1 MLREV
6 FLLGERLAG
15 RRDAR
20 LRRGLLFAFGEA
32 LAIAAPYALVLW
44 FIRAALEHRLAMATT
59 WWITGAIAACVALRL
74 VFARRAMS
82 HIFIAAHALMGQA
95 RIRTADHLRRLP
107 MGFFT
112 RRRSG
117 ELASVLTSDIA
128 LVEDVWSHTIGIF
141 AASFALPMLV
151 GAGLCFLDLRLGL
164 VVLAALPVA
173 LGVLA
178 ATTPIFVREIEAVL
192 EATADATARVVEYV
206 QGIAVL
212 RAFGRH
218 GEIYQRVVQAMER
231 LRDALI
237 RAEVLPS
244 PLLAV
249 FGLVI
254 EASFVAVAYA
264 GTALAL
270 RGSIEPRV
278 LLVFLVVTVGVVR
291 QVADLGV
298 ALLLLRASQRALG
311 RVDRLLAEPPLAEPS
326 AAAAPIRRFDVEID
340 GVSFAYEDGVDRGA
354 HGTVLAGVSATFP
367 ERTLTALVGA
377 SGSGKSTLV
386 HLVAR
391 LWDIPRGRGAIRIGG
406 VDIRDVPFEQLH
418 QHIAMVFQDV
428 VLFSGTILDNLRVG
442 RPGATRHEIERAATA
457 ALAHDFITALP
468 DGYDTVLGEGGGT
481 LSGGERQRLSIARAI
496 LKDAPIVLLDE
507 ATASVDASAEAEI
520 QRAIDELVK
529 HKTVVVIAHRLRT
542 VRRAHR
548 IVVLDHGRVA
558 ESGTHDE
565 LLAAGGAYAALWRAQ
580 DRAKGWR
587 LGAGVRAA
595 DAKHSPA

>member
-1 MLREV
+1 MLREI
-6 FLLGERLAG
+6 FLLGEQLAG
-15 RRDAR
+15 RKDAR
-20 LRRGLLFAFGEA
+20 LRRGLVFAFAEA
-32 LAIAAPYALVLW
+32 LTIAVPYALVL
-44 FIRAALEHRLAMATT
+44 FFVREALEHRLSMHLTG
-59 WWITGAIAACVALRL
+59 WITGGIVLSVLLRL
-74 VFARRAMS
+74 AFSRGAMS
-82 HIFIAAHALMGQA
+82 NIFIAAHALMGQA

-112 RRRSG
+112 GRRSG
-117 ELASVLTSDIA
+117 ELAGVLTTDVA
-128 LVEDVWSHTIGIF
+128 LVEDVWSHTLGIF

-151 GAGLCFLDLRLGL
+151 GLGLCFLELRLGL
-164 VVLAALPVA
+164 VILASLPVA
-173 LGVLA
+173 LLVLA

-192 EATADATARVVEYV
+192 EATADVSARVVEYV

-218 GEIYQRVVQAMER
+218 GEVYQHFVKAMER
-231 LRDALI
+231 LRDGLI
-237 RAEVLPS
+237 RADVLPS

-249 FGLVI
+249 FGFVI
-254 EASFVAVAYA
+254 EVGFVAVAYA
-264 GTALAL
+264 GSALAL
-270 RGSIEPRV
+270 RGSIQPAV

-298 ALLLLRASQRALG
+298 ALLMLRASQRALG
-311 RVDRLLAEPPLAEPS
+311 RVDRLLAERPLAEPAS
-326 AAAAPIRRFDVEID
+326 PAAPIQRFDVEVD
-340 GVSFAYEDGVDRGA
+340 GVSFAYEDEA
-354 HGTVLAGVSATFP
+354 VLDGVSTTFP
-367 ERTLTALVGA
+367 ERSLTALVGA

-391 LWDIPRGRGAIRIGG
+391 LWDIPRGKGTIRIGG
-406 VDIRDVPFEQLH
+406 VDIRDVPFETLH

-442 RPGATRHEIERAATA
+442 RPDATREEIENAARAAR
-457 ALAHDFITALP
+457 AHEFIRALP
-468 DGYDTVLGEGGGT
+468 NGYDTVLGEGGGS

-529 HKTVVVIAHRLRT
+529 KKTVVVIAHRLRT

-548 IVVLDHGRVA
+548 IVVLDKGRIA

-565 LLAAGGAYAALWRAQ
+565 LLAKGDVYAGLWREQ
-580 DRAKGWR
+580 ERAKGWR
-587 LGAGVRAA
+587 LGT
-595 DAKHSPA
+595 STPAVVEAQS

>member
-1 MLREV
+1 MLGEL
-6 FLLGERLAG
+6 FTLGERLAG

-20 LRRGLLFAFGEA
+20 LRRGLLFAFAEA
-32 LAIAAPYALVLW
+32 LTIAAPYALVL
-44 FIRAALEHRLAMATT
+44 FFVREALERRLSMSMT
-59 WWITGAIAACVALRL
+59 WWITGGVALSVSLRL
-74 VFARRAMS
+74 AFSGGAMS
-82 HIFIAAHALMGQA
+82 NIFIAAHALMGQA

-117 ELASVLTSDIA
+117 ELAGVLTTDVA
-128 LVEDVWSHTIGIF
+128 LVEDVWSHTVGIF
-141 AASFALPMLV
+141 ASSFALPMLV
-151 GAGLCFLDLRLGL
+151 GIGLCVLDLRLGL
-164 VVLAALPVA
+164 VVLAALPAAV
-173 LGVLA
+173 LVLA
-178 ATTPIFVREIEAVL
+178 ATTPLFVREIEAVL
-192 EATADATARVVEYV
+192 EATADVSGRVVEYV

-218 GEIYQRVVQAMER
+218 GEVYQRLGEAMER

-237 RAEVLPS
+237 RADVLPS

-249 FGLVI
+249 FGFVV
-254 EASFVAVAYA
+254 EVSFVAVAYA
-264 GTALAL
+264 GSALAL
-270 RGSIEPRV
+270 RGSIQPAV

-298 ALLLLRASQRALG
+298 ALLMLRASQRALG
-311 RVDRLLAEPPLAEPS
+311 RVDRLLAEEPLAEPP
-326 AAAAPIRRFDVEID
+326 APAPPIRRFDVEVD
-340 GVSFAYEDGVDRGA
+340 AVSFAYEDEA
-354 HGTVLAGVSATFP
+354 VLEGVSTTFA
-367 ERTLTALVGA
+367 ERSLTALVGA

-391 LWDIPRGRGAIRIGG
+391 LWDVPRGQGAIRIGG
-406 VDIRDVPFEQLH
+406 VDVRDVPFEELH
-418 QHIAMVFQDV
+418 EHIAMVFQDV
-428 VLFSGTILDNLRVG
+428 VLFSGTILENLRVG
-442 RPGATRHEIERAATA
+442 RRDASRAEVERAAKA
-457 ALAHDFITALP
+457 ARAHDFITALP

-529 HKTVVVIAHRLRT
+529 EKTVVVIAHRLRA

-548 IVVLDHGRVA
+548 IVVLDEGRVA

-565 LLAAGGAYAALWRAQ
+565 LLARDGVYAALWREQ
-580 DRAKGWR
+580 ERAKGWR
-587 LGAGVRAA
+587 LAG
-595 DAKHSPA
+595 DPARRTAEEPP

>member
-1 MLREV
+1 MIRET

-15 RRDAR
+15 RKDAR
-20 LRRGLLFAFGEA
+20 LRRGLLFAFAEA
-32 LAIAAPYALVLW
+32 MAVAAPYALVLA
-44 FIRAALEHRLAMATT
+44 FVRAALEHRVSMGLTG
-59 WWITGAIAACVALRL
+59 WITGGIVLAVLMRL
-74 VFARRAMS
+74 GFSRGAMS
-82 HIFIAAHALMGQA
+82 NIFIASHALMGQA

-112 RRRSG
+112 HRRSG
-117 ELASVLTSDIA
+117 ELAGVLTTDVA
-128 LVEDVWSHTIGIF
+128 LVEDVWSHTIGVF

-151 GAGLCFLDLRLGL
+151 GLGLCVLDLRLGL
-164 VVLAALPVA
+164 VVLASLPVA
-173 LGVLA
+173 LLVLA

-192 EATADATARVVEYV
+192 EATADVSGRVVEYV

-218 GEIYQRVVQAMER
+218 GEVYQRVVAAMER

-237 RAEVLPS
+237 RADVLPS
-244 PLLAV
+244 PLLAT

-254 EASFVAVAYA
+254 ELSFVAVAYA
-264 GTALAL
+264 GSWLAL
-270 RGSIEPRV
+270 RGSIQPET

-311 RVDRLLAEPPLAEPS
+311 RVDRLLAEPPLAEPAAP
-326 AAAAPIRRFDVEID
+326 AAAIERFDVAID
-340 GVSFAYEDGVDRGA
+340 GVSFAYDEEA
-354 HGTVLAGVSATFP
+354 VLEGVSATFA
-367 ERTLTALVGA
+367 ERSLTALVGA

-391 LWDIPRGRGAIRIGG
+391 LWDVPRGQGAIRIGG
-406 VDIRDVPFEQLH
+406 VDIRDVPFEELH
-418 QHIAMVFQDV
+418 RHIAMVFQDV

-442 RPGATRHEIERAATA
+442 RPDASREEVERAAKA
-457 ALAHDFITALP
+457 ARAHDFVSALP
-468 DGYDTVLGEGGGT
+468 DGYHTVLGEGGGSM
-481 LSGGERQRLSIARAI
+481 SGGERQRLSIARAI

-520 QRAIDELVK
+520 QRAIDELVRS
-529 HKTVVVIAHRLRT
+529 KTVVVIAHRLRT

-548 IVVLDHGRVA
+548 IVVLDEGRVVEA
-558 ESGTHDE
+558 GTHDE
-565 LLAAGGAYAALWRAQ
+565 LLASDGVYAALWREQ
-580 DRAKGWR
+580 ERAKGWR
-587 LGAGVRAA
+587 LGARAEQA
-595 DAKHSPA
+595 RTDLALS

>member
-1 MLREV
+1 MLRDV

-20 LRRGLLFAFGEA
+20 LRRGLFFAFGEA
-32 LAIAAPYALVLW
+32 LAIAAPYAVVLLLV
-44 FIRAALEHRLAMATT
+44 REALERRLSMTLTGWATF
-59 WWITGAIAACVALRL
+59 AIALSVLLRL
-74 VFARRAMS
+74 VLSRGAMS
-82 HIFIAAHALMGQA
+82 NIFIAAHALMGQA

-112 RRRSG
+112 QRRSG
-117 ELASVLTSDIA
+117 ELAGVLTTDLA
-128 LVEDVWSHTIGIF
+128 LVEDVWSHTVAVF

-151 GAGLCFLDLRLGL
+151 GLGLCALDWRLGL

-173 LGVLA
+173 LVVLA
-178 ATTPIFVREIEAVL
+178 ATTPVFVREIDAVL
-192 EATADATARVVEYV
+192 DAGADVSGRVVEYV

-218 GEIYQRVVQAMER
+218 GDVYQRLVSAMER
-231 LRDALI
+231 LRDALV
-237 RAEVLPS
+237 RADVLPS
-244 PLLAV
+244 PLLAA
-249 FGLVI
+249 FGFVI
-254 EASFVAVAYA
+254 EVSFVAVAYA
-264 GTALAL
+264 GSELVL
-270 RGSIEPRV
+270 RGSIEPGV
-278 LLVFLVVTVGVVR
+278 LLVFLVVTVGVVQ
-291 QVADLGV
+291 QVAGLGV

-311 RVDRLLAEPPLAEPS
+311 RVDRLLAEEPLAEPS
-326 AAAAPIRRFDVEID
+326 ASAPPIQRFDVEVD
-340 GVSFAYEDGVDRGA
+340 AVSFAYDEDAVLDGVS
-354 HGTVLAGVSATFP
+354 VSFP
-367 ERTLTALVGA
+367 ERSLTALVGA

-428 VLFSGTILDNLRVG
+428 VLFSGTILENLRVG
-442 RPGATRHEIERAATA
+442 RPDASREEVERAAKA
-457 ALAHDFITALP
+457 ARAHDFITALP

-520 QRAIDELVK
+520 QRAIDELVAK
-529 HKTVVVIAHRLRT
+529 KTVVVIAHRLRT

-548 IVVLDHGRVA
+548 IVVLERGRVA

-565 LLAAGGAYAALWRAQ
+565 LIAADGVYAALWREQ
-580 DRAKGWR
+580 ERAKGWR
-587 LGAGVRAA
+587 LAA
-595 DAKHSPA
+595 TAS

>member
-1 MLREV
+1 M
-6 FLLGERLAG
+6 
-15 RRDAR
+15 
-20 LRRGLLFAFGEA
+20 FAFAEA
-32 LAIAAPYALVLW
+32 LTIAVPYALVL
-44 FIRAALEHRLAMATT
+44 FFVREALEHRLSMHLTG
-59 WWITGAIAACVALRL
+59 WITGGIVLSVLLRL
-74 VFARRAMS
+74 AFSRGAMS
-82 HIFIAAHALMGQA
+82 NIFIAAHALMGQA

-112 RRRSG
+112 GRRSG
-117 ELASVLTSDIA
+117 ELAGVLTTDVA
-128 LVEDVWSHTIGIF
+128 LVEDVWSHTLGIF

-151 GAGLCFLDLRLGL
+151 GLGLCFLELRLGL
-164 VVLAALPVA
+164 VILASLPVA
-173 LGVLA
+173 LLVLA

-192 EATADATARVVEYV
+192 EATADVSARVVEYV

-218 GEIYQRVVQAMER
+218 GEVYQHFVKAMER
-231 LRDALI
+231 LRDGLI
-237 RAEVLPS
+237 RADVLPS

-249 FGLVI
+249 FGFVI
-254 EASFVAVAYA
+254 EVGFVAVAYA
-264 GTALAL
+264 GSALAL
-270 RGSIEPRV
+270 RGSIQPAV

-298 ALLLLRASQRALG
+298 ALLMLRASQRALG
-311 RVDRLLAEPPLAEPS
+311 RVDRLLAERPLAEPAS
-326 AAAAPIRRFDVEID
+326 PAAPIQRFDVEVD
-340 GVSFAYEDGVDRGA
+340 GVSFAYEDEA
-354 HGTVLAGVSATFP
+354 VLDGVSTTFP
-367 ERTLTALVGA
+367 ERSLTALVGA

-391 LWDIPRGRGAIRIGG
+391 LWDIPRGKGTIRIGG
-406 VDIRDVPFEQLH
+406 VDIRDVPFETLH

-442 RPGATRHEIERAATA
+442 RPDATREEIENAARAAR
-457 ALAHDFITALP
+457 AHEFIRALP
-468 DGYDTVLGEGGGT
+468 NGYDTVLGEGGGS

-529 HKTVVVIAHRLRT
+529 KKTVVVIAHRLRT

-548 IVVLDHGRVA
+548 IVVLDKGRIA

-565 LLAAGGAYAALWRAQ
+565 LLAKGDVYAGLWREQ
-580 DRAKGWR
+580 ERAKGWR
-587 LGAGVRAA
+587 LGT
-595 DAKHSPA
+595 STPAVVEAQS

>member
-1 MLREV
+1 MLRET

-20 LRRGLLFAFGEA
+20 LRRGLLFAFAEA
-32 LAIAAPYALVLW
+32 LTVAAPYALVL
-44 FIRAALEHRLAMATT
+44 FFVRHALEHHLSMQTT
-59 WWITGAIAACVALRL
+59 WWITGSITLAVVLRL
-74 VFARRAMS
+74 AFSGGAMAN
-82 HIFIAAHALMGQA
+82 IFIAAHALMGQA

-112 RRRSG
+112 HRRSG
-117 ELASVLTSDIA
+117 ELAGVLTTDIA
-128 LVEDVWSHTIGIF
+128 LVEDVWSHTIGVF

-151 GAGLCFLDLRLGL
+151 GLGLCFVDLRLG
-164 VVLAALPVA
+164 VVILAALPVA
-173 LGVLA
+173 VLVLA

-192 EATADATARVVEYV
+192 EATVEVSARVVEYV
-206 QGIAVL
+206 HGIAVL

-218 GEIYQRVVQAMER
+218 GEIYQRLVNAMER

-237 RAEVLPS
+237 RADVMPS

-249 FGLVI
+249 FGFVI
-254 EASFVAVAYA
+254 EVSFVAVAWT
-264 GTALAL
+264 GSALAL
-270 RGSIEPRV
+270 RGSIQPGV

-298 ALLLLRASQRALG
+298 ALLMLRASQRALG
-311 RVDRLLAEPPLAEPS
+311 RVDRLLAEKPLAE
-326 AAAAPIRRFDVEID
+326 AAAPAARIERFDVEID
-340 GVSFAYEDGVDRGA
+340 AVSFAYEDDA
-354 HGTVLAGVSATFP
+354 VLEEVSATFP
-367 ERTLTALVGA
+367 ERSLTALVGA

-391 LWDIPRGRGAIRIGG
+391 LWDVPRGKGAIRIGG
-406 VDIRDVPFEQLH
+406 VDVRDVPFEEMH

-428 VLFSGTILDNLRVG
+428 VLFSGTVLENLRVG
-442 RPGATRHEIERAATA
+442 RPDASREDVERAAKA
-457 ALAHDFITALP
+457 ARAHEFITALP
-468 DGYDTVLGEGGGT
+468 NGYDTLLGEGGGT

-520 QRAIDELVK
+520 QRAIDELVQK
-529 HKTVVVIAHRLRT
+529 KTVVVIAHRLRT

-548 IVVLDHGRVA
+548 IVVLDKGRVA

-565 LLAAGGAYAALWRAQ
+565 LLAKDGVYAALWREQ
-580 DRAKGWR
+580 DRARGWR
-587 LGAGVRAA
+587 LGATARVTGC
-595 DAKHSPA
+595 SQ

>member
-20 LRRGLLFAFGEA
+20 LRRGLVLAFVEA
-32 LAIAAPYALVLW
+32 LTIAAPYGVVL
-44 FIRAALEHRLAMATT
+44 FVVREALEQRLTTTLT
-59 WWITGAIAACVALRL
+59 WWATCAIAVSVLLRL
-74 VFARRAMS
+74 VFSRGAMS
-82 HIFIAAHALMGQA
+82 NIFTAAHALMGQA
-95 RIRTADHLRRLP
+95 RIRAADHMRRLP

-117 ELASVLTSDIA
+117 ELAGVLTTDLA
-128 LVEDVWSHTIGIF
+128 LVEDVWSHTVGVF

-151 GAGLCFLDLRLGL
+151 GLGLCVLDWRLGL

-173 LGVLA
+173 LVVLA
-178 ATTPIFVREIEAVL
+178 ATTPVFVREIDAVL
-192 EATADATARVVEYV
+192 DAGADVSARVVEYV

-218 GEIYQRVVQAMER
+218 GDVYQRLVSAMER

-237 RAEVLPS
+237 RADVFPS
-244 PLLAV
+244 PLLAA
-249 FGLVI
+249 FGFVI
-254 EASFVAVAYA
+254 EVSFVAVAYA
-264 GTALAL
+264 GSELAL
-270 RGSIEPRV
+270 RGSIEPGV
-278 LLVFLVVTVGVVR
+278 LLVFLVVTVGVVQ
-291 QVADLGV
+291 QVAGLGV

-311 RVDRLLAEPPLAEPS
+311 RVDRLLAEVPLAEPAVS
-326 AAAAPIRRFDVEID
+326 ARPIERFDVEVD
-340 GVSFAYEDGVDRGA
+340 AVSFAYEEHA
-354 HGTVLAGVSATFP
+354 VLEGVSVTFP
-367 ERTLTALVGA
+367 ERSLTALVGA

-391 LWDIPRGRGAIRIGG
+391 LWDVPRGRGAIRIGG
-406 VDIRDVPFEQLH
+406 VDVRDVPFEQLH
-418 QHIAMVFQDV
+418 QHIAMVLQDV
-428 VLFSGTILDNLRVG
+428 VLFSGTILENLLVG
-442 RPGATRHEIERAATA
+442 RPDASREDVERAAKA
-457 ALAHDFITALP
+457 ARAHDFITALP

-520 QRAIDELVK
+520 QRAIDELVAK
-529 HKTVVVIAHRLRT
+529 KTVVVIAHRLRT

-548 IVVLDHGRVA
+548 IVVLDRGRVA
-558 ESGTHDE
+558 ECGTHDA
-565 LLAAGGAYAALWRAQ
+565 LIAADGVYAALWREQ
-580 DRAKGWR
+580 ERAKGWR
-587 LGAGVRAA
+587 LARSA
-595 DAKHSPA
+595 

>member
-1 MLREV
+1 MLREI
-6 FLLGERLAG
+6 FLLGEHLAG
-15 RRDAR
+15 RKDAR
-20 LRRGLLFAFGEA
+20 LRRGLVFAFAEA
-32 LAIAAPYALVLW
+32 LTIAVPYALVL
-44 FIRAALEHRLAMATT
+44 FFVREALEHRLSMRMMG
-59 WWITGAIAACVALRL
+59 WITGGIVLSVLLRL
-74 VFARRAMS
+74 AFSRGAMS
-82 HIFIAAHALMGQA
+82 NIFIAAHALMGQA

-112 RRRSG
+112 ERRSG
-117 ELASVLTSDIA
+117 ELAGVLTTDVA
-128 LVEDVWSHTIGIF
+128 LVEDVWSHTLGIF

-151 GAGLCFLDLRLGL
+151 GLGLCFLDLRLGL
-164 VVLAALPVA
+164 VVLASLPVA
-173 LGVLA
+173 LLVLA

-192 EATADATARVVEYV
+192 EATADVSARVVEYV

-218 GEIYQRVVQAMER
+218 GEVYQRLVKAMER
-231 LRDALI
+231 LRDVFI
-237 RAEVLPS
+237 RADVLPS

-249 FGLVI
+249 FGFVI
-254 EASFVAVAYA
+254 EVSFVAVAYA
-264 GTALAL
+264 GSALAL
-270 RGSIEPRV
+270 RGSIQPAV

-298 ALLLLRASQRALG
+298 ALLMLRASQRALG
-311 RVDRLLAEPPLAEPS
+311 RVDRLLAEKPLAEPAS
-326 AAAAPIRRFDVEID
+326 PAAPIQRFDVEID
-340 GVSFAYEDGVDRGA
+340 GVSFAYEDEA
-354 HGTVLAGVSATFP
+354 VLDGVSTTFP
-367 ERTLTALVGA
+367 ERSLTALVGA

-391 LWDIPRGRGAIRIGG
+391 LWDIPRGKGTIRIGG
-406 VDIRDVPFEQLH
+406 VDIRDVPFEALH

-442 RPGATRHEIERAATA
+442 RPDATREEIENAARAAR
-457 ALAHDFITALP
+457 AHEFIRALP
-468 DGYDTVLGEGGGT
+468 NGYDTVLGEGGGS

-529 HKTVVVIAHRLRT
+529 KKTVVVIAHRLRT

-548 IVVLDHGRVA
+548 IVVLDKGRIA

-565 LLAAGGAYAALWRAQ
+565 LLARGGVYAALWREQ
-580 DRAKGWR
+580 ERAKGWR
-587 LGAGVRAA
+587 LGTGARGDSLLQA
-595 DAKHSPA
+595 

>member
-1 MLREV
+1 MLREI
-6 FLLGERLAG
+6 FLLGEHLAG
-15 RRDAR
+15 RKDAR
-20 LRRGLLFAFGEA
+20 LRRGLVFAFAEA
-32 LAIAAPYALVLW
+32 LTIAVPYALVL
-44 FIRAALEHRLAMATT
+44 FFVREALEHRLSMRMTG
-59 WWITGAIAACVALRL
+59 WITGGIVLSVLLRL
-74 VFARRAMS
+74 AFSRGAMS
-82 HIFIAAHALMGQA
+82 NIFIAAHALMAQA

-112 RRRSG
+112 ERRSG
-117 ELASVLTSDIA
+117 ELAGVLTTDVA

-151 GAGLCFLDLRLGL
+151 GLGLCFLDLRLGL
-164 VVLAALPVA
+164 VILASLPVA
-173 LGVLA
+173 LLVLA

-192 EATADATARVVEYV
+192 EATADVSARVVEYV

-218 GEIYQRVVQAMER
+218 GEVYQHFVKAMER

-237 RAEVLPS
+237 RADVLPS

-249 FGLVI
+249 FGFII
-254 EASFVAVAYA
+254 EVGFVAVAYA
-264 GTALAL
+264 GSALAL
-270 RGSIEPRV
+270 RGSIQPSV

-298 ALLLLRASQRALG
+298 ALLMLRASQRALG
-311 RVDRLLAEPPLAEPS
+311 RVDRLLAERPLAEPAS
-326 AAAAPIRRFDVEID
+326 PAAPIQRFDVELD
-340 GVSFAYEDGVDRGA
+340 GVSFAYEDEA
-354 HGTVLAGVSATFP
+354 VLDGVSTTFP
-367 ERTLTALVGA
+367 ERSLTALVGV

-391 LWDIPRGRGAIRIGG
+391 LWDIPRGKGTIRIGG
-406 VDIRDVPFEQLH
+406 VDIRDVPFEALH

-442 RPGATRHEIERAATA
+442 RPDATREEIENAARAAR
-457 ALAHDFITALP
+457 AHEFIRALP
-468 DGYDTVLGEGGGT
+468 DGYDTVLGEGGGS

-529 HKTVVVIAHRLRT
+529 KKTVVVIAHRLRT

-548 IVVLDHGRVA
+548 IVVLDKGCIA

-565 LLAAGGAYAALWRAQ
+565 LLARGGVYAALWREQ
-580 DRAKGWR
+580 ERAKGWR
-587 LGAGVRAA
+587 LGTRAGAA
-595 DAKHSPA
+595 KDSLTKGAM